1 MNRSLLLGLV
11 AALALPVAAQT
22 PDSTSADVVMDPVM
36 SGPMMA
42 DTTMAD
48 SAMAFQPNPA
58 MARPLY
64 DEGLALGRADDYA
77 AALLKYEES
86 LLNDPSFAPSA
97 FGRAQ
102 ALAQLGR
109 LDDSQSAFEEAI
121 AAARAADNGQVLTA
135 SETGLRQVQAAIAQR
150 DAAASA
156 NASAQAM
163 TAAVT
168 EATELLNAD
177 PVTPETAQQAYDAL
191 ERARA
196 AGYDPNL
203 AAFYYAKA
211 LVALDRGAEAVPYA
225 QTALDAADASTDRSG
240 LYIQL
245 GLAQR
250 AAGNM
255 DAARASFESA
265 RDGSWSGW
273 AEHYLREMDTA
284 ASDG

>member
-1 MNRSLLLGLV
+1 MNRSLLLGLAV
-11 AALALPVAAQT
+11 ALALPAAAQT
-22 PDSTSADVVMDPVM
+22 PDSTSADVILDPVM

-42 DTTMAD
+42 DTTASDTTAFRAD
-48 SAMAFQPNPA
+48 PA
-58 MARPLY
+58 LARPLY
-64 DEGLALGRADDYA
+64 DQGLALGRASNYA
-77 AALLKYEES
+77 DALLKYEES
-86 LLNDPSFAPSA
+86 LLNDPVYAPSA

-109 LDDSQSAFEEAI
+109 LEDSQSAYEQAI
-121 AAARAADNGQVLTA
+121 AAARAADNGAVVTA
-135 SETGLRQVQAAIAQR
+135 SERGLERVQAALAQR
-150 DAAASA
+150 QQ
-156 NASAQAM
+156 NASASASAEAM
-163 TAAVT
+163 TEAVT
-168 EATELLNAD
+168 EATTLLNAD
-177 PVTPETAQQAYDAL
+177 PVTPQTAQQAYDAL

-225 QTALDAADASTDRSG
+225 QTALDAADAATDRSG

-250 AAGNM
+250 AAG
-255 DAARASFESA
+255 DGTAARTSFESA
-265 RDGSWSGW
+265 REGSWSGW
-273 AEHYLREMDTA
+273 ADHYLREMDTA